1 MATDNPVLEPADV
14 FYGTTEATE
23 PKEPTETEAV
33 TNGDDQDAEGETLE
47 TDQPGESEEE
57 NQDESEETVSE
68 DESEAEEDGDQEL
81 VYLDLDG
88 EEVDLND
95 VRKWRDGGLMQSDYT
110 RKTQELA
117 EERKGVKA
125 QAEENAKLHTTLSDL
140 QAELQALVGEDEAVD
155 WEDLREIDP
164 EEYIAK
170 KEKADK
176 RKAAVEKL
184 KGQASQPTIS
194 QDELIEEQKALYAAN
209 PTWLN
214 EKGERTKAMETDS
227 KRLESYWQTNGFTSE
242 EVTGMYR
249 ARYIETCLKAAK
261 YDDLQ
266 EKSKV
271 FSKKAKKATLVTKP
285 KSQARKLKTKP
296 KALEDVF
303 YNS

>member
-1 MATDNPVLEPADV
+1 MATDNPVLEPADL
-14 FYGTTEATE
+14 FYGTTEPTE
-23 PKEPTETEAV
+23 PKELTETEAV
-33 TNGDDQDAEGETLE
+33 TNGDDQDAEEETLE
-47 TDQPGESEEE
+47 TDQPEESGVSE
-57 NQDESEETVSE
+57 DESEETVSE
-68 DESEAEEDGDQEL
+68 DESEAKEDEDQEL
-81 VYLDLDG
+81 VYLELDG

-95 VRKWRDGGLMQSDYT
+95 VRKWRDGGLMQADYT

-117 EERKGVKA
+117 EERKGVKT
-125 QAEENAKLHTTLSDL
+125 QAEENAKLQTTLSDSL
-140 QAELQALVGEDEAVD
+140 AELQALVGEDEEVD
-155 WEDLREIDP
+155 WNDLRETDP

-176 RKAAVEKL
+176 RKATVEKL
-184 KGQASQPTIS
+184 KGQSSQPTIS

-209 PTWLN
+209 PSWLD

-227 KRLESYWQTNGFTSE
+227 KRLELYWQTNGFTSE
-242 EVTGMYR
+242 EVTGMHR

-285 KSQARKLKTKP
+285 KSQARQLKAKP
-296 KALEDVF
+296 RSREDIF